1 MYLDLEMGGQVKYP
15 LRNIIIAVLPL
26 LALAVYGTDDASQ
39 IPFSWKHET
48 SGNILKISVRISKN
62 AYLYR
67 ERTKIEVADSSGKT
81 VELLKEPETIS
92 EKDPFG
98 DEHIIYP
105 EGDNAWEFSIKNL
118 APPVKATVKFQ
129 GCAKT
134 PYVCYPPQK
143 EEFIVIPSPDQ
154 GKNIIPEVKPE
165 SKKVKQSLEWKEQV
179 ANFSVKGSAAGYM
192 NEKDF
197 LAFVDS
203 SLSSAPK
210 KENSLF
216 DKLRRNNFF
225 VSIIL
230 ILFGGLALN
239 LTPCVLP
246 MIPINIAIIGA
257 GAKSGSKLRG
267 FTVGLMYGAGI
278 TLVYGL
284 LGLVAIL
291 TGSTFGSI
299 NSTPYFNFGAGIIFI
314 FLALAMFDVFSIDFS
329 KYLMSGK
336 TNSKSSFLTAIG
348 MGGISA
354 LLAGACVA
362 PVVIAVL
369 LFSSYLYGQ
378 GNIYGLFLPFILGA
392 GMAIPWPFAGAGMSM
407 LPKPGP
413 WMMKVKYV
421 FGIFIISIAAYY
433 LFVGY
438 SLISSGK
445 AMPGQVAGWLS
456 SLPEA
461 LSTAEKEKR
470 PLLIDFS
477 ASWCKNCEAM
487 DVSTLENP
495 KVKEM
500 LKDFVKLKFMAEN
513 PNEPG
518 IKEVLFYFKVLGLPS
533 YVILK
538 PEQNR

>member
-1 MYLDLEMGGQVKYP
+1 MNLKKHIFV
-15 LRNIIIAVLPL
+15 VLSL
-26 LALAVYGTDDASQ
+26 LTSVLYGADNGEGV
-39 IPFSWKHET
+39 PFHWKNEI
-48 SGNILKISVRISKN
+48 SGDVLKISVQINKN
-62 AYLYR
+62 ANLYK
-67 ERTKIEVADSSGKT
+67 ERTKIEITDSSEGKA
-81 VELLKEPETIS
+81 VLLKEPDTIS
-92 EKDPFG
+92 EKDPYG
-98 DEHIIYP
+98 EEHVIYP
-105 EGDNAWEFSIKNL
+105 GGIHTWKFSIKNL
-118 APPVKATVKFQ
+118 LPPIKAIIKFQ

-134 PYVCYPPQK
+134 PYVCYSPQK
-143 EEFIVIPSPDQ
+143 DEFIVIPSPEPV
-154 GKNIIPEVKPE
+154 KNNISEVGAETRK
-165 SKKVKQSLEWKEQV
+165 SKQSLEWKKQV
-179 ANFSVKGSAAGYM
+179 GGFTVKGSAAGYM

-197 LAFVDS
+197 ISFIDS

-210 KENSLF
+210 KEDSLF
-216 DKLRRNNFF
+216 DKLKRNNLF
-225 VSIIL
+225 VSVIL
-230 ILFGGLALN
+230 ILIGGLALN

-257 GAKSGSKLRG
+257 GAKSGSKIKG

-284 LGLVAIL
+284 LGLIAIL

-314 FLALAMFDVFSIDFS
+314 LLALAMFDIFHIDFS
-329 KYLMSGK
+329 KYLMPGK
-336 TNSKSSFLTAIG
+336 TNVKSDLLTAMG

-369 LFSSYLYGQ
+369 LFSSYLYAQ

-392 GMAIPWPFAGAGMSM
+392 GMAIPWPLAGAGIAM

-413 WMMKVKYV
+413 WMVKVKYA
-421 FGIFIISIAAYY
+421 FGVFIISIAAYY

-438 SLISSGK
+438 SLLSPEKVI
-445 AMPGQVAGWLS
+445 PGQVEGWLS

-461 LSTAEKEKR
+461 LAAAEKEKR

-487 DVSTLENP
+487 DVSTLVNP
-495 KVKEM
+495 KVTEK
-500 LKDFVKLKFMAEN
+500 LKDFVRLKYRAEN

-518 IKEVLFYFKVLGLPS
+518 IKEVLLYFKVLGLPT
-533 YVILK
+533 YVILEPGK
-538 PEQNR
+538 IP

>member
-1 MYLDLEMGGQVKYP
+1 MMNLKI
-15 LRNIIIAVLPL
+15 NIF
-26 LALAVYGTDDASQ
+26 LAISILASTAYCADSWTET
-39 IPFSWKHET
+39 PFSWKNNV
-48 SGNILKISVRISKN
+48 SDGILEISVQISKN

-67 ERTKIEVADSSGKT
+67 ERTKIEVTDSSGEKA
-81 VELLKEPETIS
+81 VQIKEPDTIS
-92 EKDPFG
+92 EKDPYG
-98 DEHIIYP
+98 EEHIIYP
-105 EGDNAWEFSIKNL
+105 SGDHNWEFSTKNL
-118 APPVKATVKFQ
+118 NPPLKAIIKFQ

-143 EEFIVIPSPDQ
+143 DELIVIPSPEAE
-154 GKNIIPEVKPE
+154 KNNIAETVSAQRKVKPPM
-165 SKKVKQSLEWKEQV
+165 EWREMV
-179 ANFSVKGSAAGYM
+179 GRFTVKGSAVGYM

-197 LAFVDS
+197 ISFIDN
-203 SLSSAPK
+203 SLISGQK
-210 KENSLF
+210 KEGTLF
-216 DKLRRNNFF
+216 DKLKKNNLF

-230 ILFGGLALN
+230 ILIGGLALN

-257 GAKSGSKLRG
+257 GVKSGSKLKG

-284 LGLVAIL
+284 LGLMAIL

-299 NSTPYFNFGAGIIFI
+299 NSTPYFNFGMGMIFI
-314 FLALAMFDVFSIDFS
+314 FLALAMFDLFHIDFS
-329 KYLMSGK
+329 KYMMAGK
-336 TNSKSSFLTAIG
+336 ANEKAGFLTAMG

-369 LFSSYLYGQ
+369 LFSSYLYAQ
-378 GNIYGLFLPFILGA
+378 GDMYGLVFPFILGA
-392 GMAIPWPFAGAGMSM
+392 GMAIPWPFAGAGIAM
-407 LPKPGP
+407 LPKPGS
-413 WMMKVKYV
+413 WMLKVKYG
-421 FGIFIISIAAYY
+421 FGVFIISIAAYY

-438 SLISSGK
+438 SLLSPDK
-445 AMPGQVAGWLS
+445 AIPMQSEGWMP

-461 LSTAEKEKR
+461 LAAAEKGKR

-487 DVSTLENP
+487 DVSTLVNP
-495 KVKEM
+495 RVKEK
-500 LKDFVKLKFMAEN
+500 LNDFVRLKFRAEN

-518 IKEVLFYFKVLGLPS
+518 IKEVLIYFKVLGLPT
-533 YVILK
+533 YVILESAK
-538 PEQNR
+538 NP

>member
-1 MYLDLEMGGQVKYP
+1 MKNLKKYLLV
-15 LRNIIIAVLPL
+15 VLSL
-26 LALAVYGTDDASQ
+26 LASVAYCADSSAET
-39 IPFSWKHET
+39 PFSWKNDV
-48 SGNILKISVRISKN
+48 SDGILKIGVQISKN

-67 ERTKIEVADSSGKT
+67 ERTKIEVTDSSGEKA
-81 VELLKEPETIS
+81 VLLKEPATIS
-92 EKDPFG
+92 EKDPYG
-98 DEHIIYP
+98 EEHIIYP
-105 EGDNAWEFSIKNL
+105 EGDHNWEFSTKNL
-118 APPVKATVKFQ
+118 TPPVKAIIKFQ

-143 EEFIVIPSPDQ
+143 DEFIVVPSTEAV
-154 GKNIIPEVKPE
+154 KNNIAENVPAPAPR
-165 SKKVKQSLEWKEQV
+165 KVKQSMEWKEMV
-179 ANFSVKGSAAGYM
+179 GRFTVKGAAAGYM

-197 LAFVDS
+197 VSFIDN
-203 SLSSAPK
+203 SLSSGQK
-210 KENSLF
+210 KEDTLF
-216 DKLRRNNFF
+216 DKLKRNNLF

-230 ILFGGLALN
+230 ILVGGLALN

-257 GAKSGSKLRG
+257 GAKSGSKLKG

-284 LGLVAIL
+284 LGLMAIL

-299 NSTPYFNFGAGIIFI
+299 NSTPYFNFGTGIIFI
-314 FLALAMFDVFSIDFS
+314 FLALAMFDVFHIDFS
-329 KYLMSGK
+329 KYMMAGK
-336 TNSKSSFLTAIG
+336 ANAKGGFLTAMG

-369 LFSSYLYGQ
+369 LFSSYLYAQ
-378 GNIYGLFLPFILGA
+378 GDMYGLVLPFILGA
-392 GMAIPWPFAGAGMSM
+392 GMAIPWPFAGAGIAM

-413 WMMKVKYV
+413 WMVKVKYG
-421 FGIFIISIAAYY
+421 FGVFIISIAAYY

-438 SLISSGK
+438 SLLSPDKTSPVQ
-445 AMPGQVAGWLS
+445 AEGWMS

-461 LSTAEKEKR
+461 LSAAEKEKR

-487 DVSTLENP
+487 DVSTLANP
-495 KVKEM
+495 KVKEK
-500 LKDFVKLKFMAEN
+500 LKDFVRLKYRAEN

-518 IKEVLFYFKVLGLPS
+518 IKEVLLYFKVLGLPT
-533 YVILK
+533 YVILEPAK
-538 PEQNR
+538 NP

>member
-1 MYLDLEMGGQVKYP
+1 M
-15 LRNIIIAVLPL
+15 
-26 LALAVYGTDDASQ
+26 
-39 IPFSWKHET
+39 
-48 SGNILKISVRISKN
+48 
-62 AYLYR
+62 
-67 ERTKIEVADSSGKT
+67 VADFSGKSASLV
-81 VELLKEPETIS
+81 VEPKTIS

-98 DEHIIYP
+98 EVHIIYP
-105 EGDNAWEFSIKNL
+105 TGFNVWEFSVKDL
-118 APPVKATVKFQ
+118 TPPVIATIRFQ

-143 EEFIVIPSPDQ
+143 NELTVIPSPQQ
-154 GKNIIPEVKPE
+154 GKNHIPETATEPNRA
-165 SKKVKQSLEWKEQV
+165 KQSLEWRKTV
-179 ANFSVKGSAAGYM
+179 GRFSVKGSAAGYM

-197 LAFVDS
+197 ITFIDS
-203 SLSSAPK
+203 SLSAGPK
-210 KENSLF
+210 KENSIF
-216 DKLRRNNFF
+216 DNLRNNNIF

-230 ILFGGLALN
+230 ILIGGLALN

-257 GAKSGSKLRG
+257 GARAGSKFKG

-278 TLVYGL
+278 TLVYGI
-284 LGLVAIL
+284 LGLAAIL

-299 NSTPYFNFGAGIIFI
+299 NSTPYFNFGAGIVFI
-314 FLALAMFDVFSIDFS
+314 FLALAMFGVFHIDFS
-329 KYLMSGK
+329 RYMTAGK
-336 TNSKSSFLTAIG
+336 TNSKGGLLTAMG

-369 LFSSYLYGQ
+369 LFSSYLYSQ
-378 GNIYGLFLPFILGA
+378 GSMYGLVLPFILGA
-392 GMAIPWPFAGAGMSM
+392 GMAIPWPFAGAGIAM

-413 WMMKVKYV
+413 WMVKVKYV
-421 FGIFIISIAAYY
+421 FGVFIIGIAAYY

-438 SLISSGK
+438 SLLSPEK
-445 AMPGQVAGWLS
+445 AIPGQAEGWMS

-461 LSTAEKEKR
+461 LSAAEKEKL

-487 DVSTLENP
+487 DASTLKSP
-495 KVKEM
+495 KVKE
-500 LKDFVKLKFMAEN
+500 KLKNFARLKFRAEN
-513 PNEPG
+513 PNEPA
-518 IKEVLFYFKVLGLPS
+518 IKEVLFYFKVLGLPT

-538 PEQNR
+538 PEENP